1 MSGAKENWVRW
12 WKFNAVGGMGIVVQ
26 LVTLTLL
33 KSGFRVNYL
42 VATALAVEAAV
53 IHNFCWHERYT
64 WADRESTS
72 RLIRF
77 AKFNLSNGAI
87 SIIGNVAL
95 MRVLVGAIGLHYFV
109 ANALSIAG
117 CSLLNFV
124 VSDRLVFTAR
134 PQSMCRCRST
144 DQISS
149 EFFSNG

>member
-1 MSGAKENWVRW
+1 MSSAKQNWIRW
-12 WKFNAVGGMGIVVQ
+12 CKFNAVGAMGIVVQ
-26 LVTLTLL
+26 LVALTLL
-33 KSGFRVNYL
+33 KSGLHLNYL

-53 IHNFCWHERYT
+53 IHNFFWHERYT

-77 AKFNLSNGAI
+77 AKFNLSNGVI
-87 SIIGNVAL
+87 SILGNVAL
-95 MRVLVGAIGLHYFV
+95 MRLLVGAIGLNYFV

-124 VSDRLVFTAR
+124 VSDRLVFTGQT
-134 PQSMCRCRST
+134 QSMCRCRST
-144 DQISS
+144 DQMSS